1 MKRVFAILLCAASV
15 ALAQTSYAGLPAG
28 AFIVEVKELPATA
41 HPNRALVLWM
51 LHPKKHERAPI
62 SRDNPPS
69 CPDLTQGSYFD
80 GPTRISLVD
89 TAAWRVVNTIS
100 LGYWE
105 KDSFDVPYRIQ
116 PAGYFPGYYHVP
128 GPLRHGEGKPELLY
142 LRDYN
147 GDGDALEAA
156 FFVAEACMGLGTTL
170 IGYSKKQD
178 QVIQFWLEL
187 TLGSKKTF
195 LKWIDYL
202 FSEKPVQPGYWK
214 YEIDYR
220 GRGGALDQYEI
231 RYDPALERFYGTLK
245 STPPPR

>member
-116 PAGYFPGYYHVP
+116 PAGYFPGYSHVP

-147 GDGDALEAA
+147 GDGDALDARHFCSIACNGMERTLHLLQQEAGPV
-156 FFVAEACMGLGTTL
+156 FITGWNSPEGTKKSLPQMDPTTL
-170 IGYSKKQD
+170 
-178 QVIQFWLEL
+178 
-187 TLGSKKTF
+187 F
-195 LKWIDYL
+195 LR
-202 FSEKPVQPGYWK
+202 EPMHPGL
-214 YEIDYR
+214 
-220 GRGGALDQYEI
+220 LDI
-231 RYDPALERFYGTLK
+231 
-245 STPPPR
+245 